1 MYRNSVN
8 SQNINNIFAFMK
20 GKWYSIQNKAGGET
34 ADIYIFDEIGT
45 YGVTAQ
51 EFINDI
57 KDLKGTSINLRINSL
72 GGDVFDG
79 MAMYN
84 VIKRREAKTTVY
96 IEGIAASIATIIALG
111 ADEVVMAENS
121 LFMIHNAWGGTMGE
135 AKDMRKTADTLD
147 KISGELTDI
156 YRKKTGLSYEAL
168 QEMMDEETWLNA
180 EEAYELGFVDVI
192 SDSIKVAAKY
202 DVSKFK
208 NITEEEIQNK
218 LNINIKN
225 RKMTNELKEWFNNKV
240 EEIVAA
246 VKGDVKVSEDVVEET
261 TVNVMLGDKEDI
273 MNKMS
278 DFETNNIELA
288 NKISSLEEE
297 LANAKGT
304 NLTLTE
310 EVEALNAKI
319 NKADAKGTEIVT
331 EADPAVVEN
340 KKEDANAGFYN
351 AMAER
356 IRNKFNN

>member
-1 MYRNSVN
+1 MTE
-8 SQNINNIFAFMK
+8 
-20 GKWYSIQNKAGGET
+20 KWYNIQNKASDVT
-34 ADIYIFDEIGT
+34 DVYIFDEIGT

-57 KDLKGTSINLRINSL
+57 KGLKDMPINLRINSL

-135 AKDMRKTADTLD
+135 AKDMRKTAETLD
-147 KISGELTDI
+147 KISSELTDI
-156 YRKKTGLSYEAL
+156 YRKKTGLSNDVLA
-168 QEMMDEETWLNA
+168 EMMDEETWLNA
-180 EEAYELGFVDVI
+180 QEAYELGFIDTI

-208 NITEEEIQNK
+208 NITQEEIQNK
-218 LNINIKN
+218 LSININNK
-225 RKMTNELKEWFNNKV
+225 KMTNELKEWFNSKV
-240 EEIVAA
+240 DEIVAT
-246 VKGDVKVSEDVVEET
+246 VKGDVKVSKDVAEET
-261 TVNVMLGDKEDI
+261 MITVNLGDNDDI
-273 MNKMS
+273 KNKIS
-278 DFETNNIELA
+278 EFESNNIELSS
-288 NKISSLEEE
+288 KITSLEEE
-297 LANAKGT
+297 LATAKGT
-304 NLTLTE
+304 NETLTS

-319 NKADAKGTEIVT
+319 NKADAKGTEIET

-356 IRNKFNN
+356 VRIKFNN

>member
-1 MYRNSVN
+1 MTE
-8 SQNINNIFAFMK
+8 
-20 GKWYSIQNKAGGET
+20 KWYNIQNKASDVT
-34 ADIYIFDEIGT
+34 DVYIFDEIGT

-57 KDLKGTSINLRINSL
+57 KGLKDMPINLRINSL

-135 AKDMRKTADTLD
+135 AKDMRKTAETLD
-147 KISGELTDI
+147 KISSELTDI
-156 YRKKTGLSYEAL
+156 YRKKTGLSNDVLA
-168 QEMMDEETWLNA
+168 EMMDEETWLNA
-180 EEAYELGFVDVI
+180 EEAYELGFIDTI

-208 NITEEEIQNK
+208 NITQEEIQNK
-218 LNINIKN
+218 LSININNK
-225 RKMTNELKEWFNNKV
+225 KMTNELKEWFNSKV
-240 EEIVAA
+240 DEIVAT
-246 VKGDVKVSEDVVEET
+246 VKGDVKVSKDVAEET
-261 TVNVMLGDKEDI
+261 MITVNLGDNDDI
-273 MNKMS
+273 KNKIS
-278 DFETNNIELA
+278 EFESNNIELSS
-288 NKISSLEEE
+288 KITSLEEE
-297 LANAKGT
+297 LATAKGT
-304 NLTLTE
+304 NETLTS

-319 NKADAKGTEIVT
+319 NKADAKGTEIET

>member
-1 MYRNSVN
+1 
-8 SQNINNIFAFMK
+8 MK
-20 GKWYSIQNKAGGET
+20 EKWYNIKNKAGET
-34 ADIYIFDEIGT
+34 ADVYIFDEIGT

-51 EFINDI
+51 EFISDI
-57 KDLKGTSINLRINSL
+57 KDLKKTPINLRINSL

-135 AKDMRKTADTLD
+135 AKDMRKTAETLD

-156 YRKKTGLSYEAL
+156 YRKKTGLSTEVL
-168 QEMMDEETWLNA
+168 SNMMDEETWLNA
-180 EEAYELGFVDVI
+180 EEAYELGFIDTI

-208 NITEEEIQNK
+208 NITQEQIQNK
-218 LNINIKN
+218 LSININNK
-225 RKMTNELKEWFNNKV
+225 KMTNELKEWFNNKV
-240 EEIVAA
+240 EEIVAT
-246 VKGDVKVSEDVVEET
+246 VKSDVKVSKDVVEET
-261 TVNVMLGDKEDI
+261 AITVNLGDNEEI
-273 MNKMS
+273 MNKIS
-278 DFETNNIELA
+278 DFETKNVELS
-288 NKISSLEEE
+288 NKISLLEEE
-297 LANAKGT
+297 LANSNGAKE
-304 NLTLTE
+304 TLIE

-319 NKADAKGTEIVT
+319 NKADAKGTEIET
-331 EADPAVVEN
+331 ESDPVIVEN

-356 IRNKFNN
+356 MRNKFNN